1 MKKVDVLQ
9 LIASVCLLVGNIINL
24 LNVCIEIPFEVY
36 VCSGPLF
43 IISVIL
49 YGVVLVKKIKFK
61 KANKNTDKN

>member
-43 IISVIL
+43 IISAIL

>member
-43 IISVIL
+43 IISAIL

-61 KANKNTDKN
+61 KANKNTNKK